1 MSITF
6 SLGAQSPYTHM
17 HTYALM
23 HASYHLS
30 PLLRARQESVFI
42 CPIDWWS
49 RRRGVPGRGGAR
61 SGLWAAS
68 PRAHACTYVRSR
80 FCCLCH
86 VLQWSQRTPLDAS
99 ESHTHTHTKGGRD
112 VTCTAALSHN
122 VKTYKYAMTL
132 THTCTHS
139 WSELARFGCTGV

>member
-23 HASYHLS
+23 HAGYHHPP

-49 RRRGVPGRGGAR
+49 RRRGVPGRGGSG

-68 PRAHACTYVRSR
+68 HR
-80 FCCLCH
+80 LH
-86 VLQWSQRTPLDAS
+86 VCPLTVLLPLSCSAVVTADPS
-99 ESHTHTHTKGGRD
+99 ESHTHTKGWRD
-112 VTCTAALSHN
+112 VTRTAALSHN
-122 VKTYKYAMTL
+122 VKTYKYAMTH
-132 THTCTHS
+132 THMHTQLEWINTVWLHGHLS
-139 WSELARFGCTGV
+139 RTDVL